1 MARHASI
8 PLVRPDRVRSVSG
21 TAFGWLDA
29 RLLQQGWLV
38 AMGAEA
44 TAAYAF
50 LCLAAD
56 RQGLSYYRRD
66 RIARGLALSDEAVH
80 RALSRLETL
89 DLVAYRPF
97 HARAVDGVRQ
107 VLTLPARPL
116 VTSAEAFVERLAERV
131 TRPPPGGPS
140 PGRSSK

>member
-1 MARHASI
+1 MARRASI
-8 PLVRPDRVRSVSG
+8 PLLRPDRVRSISG

-29 RLLQQGWLV
+29 RLLQEGWL
-38 AMGAEA
+38 AALGAEG

-66 RIARGLALSDEAVH
+66 RIAHALALSDQALH
-80 RALSRLETL
+80 HALSRLETL

-97 HARAVDGVRQ
+97 HRRAADGVRQ
-107 VLTLPARPL
+107 VLALPAGPPPA
-116 VTSAEAFVERLAERV
+116 SGAEAFVLGLAERLG
-131 TRPPPGGPS
+131 RPPSGEGQP
-140 PGRSSK
+140 R